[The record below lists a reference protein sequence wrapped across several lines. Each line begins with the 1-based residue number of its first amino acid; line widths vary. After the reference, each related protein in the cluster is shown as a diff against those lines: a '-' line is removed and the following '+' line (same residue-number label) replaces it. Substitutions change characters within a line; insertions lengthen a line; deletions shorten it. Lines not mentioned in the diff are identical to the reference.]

1 METNT
6 IVWVCLT
13 ALYLILFALNLKAF
27 FFMRTIY
34 KIHRKTL
41 IPYGTLNY
49 MVPTSYHTINFI
61 SKLRWAALIALFFF
75 NWIAGLVCLA
85 IEFIVPNV
93 LPEEDDYKNMEVM
106 RKELKWKNDKS
117 LNFLDDML
125 KDMME
130 TM

>member
-1 METNT
+1 M
-6 IVWVCLT
+6 
-13 ALYLILFALNLKAF
+13 
-27 FFMRTIY
+27 
-34 KIHRKTL
+34 
-41 IPYGTLNY
+41 
-49 MVPTSYHTINFI
+49 
-61 SKLRWAALIALFFF
+61 
-75 NWIAGLVCLA
+75 CLA